1 MILDTSAILA
11 ILLKEPGFEELL
23 PKLDLAPH
31 RGVGSPT
38 LLEAAMVLSSKA
50 GGQPPVTVLS
60 GFLTQF
66 EVATVPFGELHWQ
79 VAADAFQRFGKGR
92 HPAALNYGD
101 CFSYATARLA
111 GEPLLCVGNDFP
123 QTDLELA

>member
-1 MILDTSAILA
+1 VILDTSAILA
-11 ILLKEPGFEELL
+11 ILFKEPGFEELL
-23 PKLDLAPH
+23 PKLDRAPR

-38 LLEAAMVLSSKA
+38 LLEAVMVLSSRPVS
-50 GGQPPVTVLS
+50 QPPVTVLT
-60 GFLTQF
+60 GFLQQF
-66 EVATVPFGELHWQ
+66 EVATVPFGESHWQ
-79 VAADAFQRFGKGR
+79 VAAEAFQRFGKGR